1 MRKRLN
7 LNPKSIEKE
16 KKKDGTIIYVI
27 IYAILTVLLLLN
39 AGVIYAENI
48 SLKDES
54 AKLSSSVNGYKM
66 DHQEYI
72 DTYNELQREKTFVNK
87 INEINKK
94 GEVWKDIK
102 DIGNYV
108 PSGIS
113 INSMK
118 FDSGKITLQGISK
131 TNSEVAIFLAN
142 LQMSSK
148 YKNAS
153 LSNMGDTEIING
165 NLNINQNINQNQKDS
180 KDKNDKS
187 KDNKNNNSKIDTKN
201 AVQFTIEIEGEGEN
215 EKN

>member
-16 KKKDGTIIYVI
+16 KKKDSTIIYAI
-27 IYAILTVLLLLN
+27 IYGILTVLLLLN
-39 AGVIYAENI
+39 AAIIYAENI
-48 SLKDES
+48 SLKDKS

-94 GEVWKDIK
+94 SEVWKDIK

-142 LQMSSK
+142 LQMSNK

-153 LSNMGDTEIING
+153 VLNMGDTEIING
-165 NLNINQNINQNQKDS
+165 NLNINQKDDNKKDY

-201 AVQFTIEIEGEGEN
+201 VVQFTIAIEGEGEN

>member
-16 KKKDGTIIYVI
+16 KKKDSTIIYAI
-27 IYAILTVLLLLN
+27 ICGILTVLLLLN
-39 AGVIYAENI
+39 VAIIYAENI
-48 SLKDES
+48 SLKDKS
-54 AKLSSSVNGYKM
+54 AKLSSSVKGYKI

-94 GEVWKDIK
+94 SEVWKDIK

-142 LQMSSK
+142 LQMSNK

-153 LSNMGDTEIING
+153 VLNMGDTEIING
-165 NLNINQNINQNQKDS
+165 NLNINQKDDNKKDS

-201 AVQFTIEIEGEGEN
+201 AVQFTIAIEGEGEN

>member
-16 KKKDGTIIYVI
+16 KKKDSTIIYAI
-27 IYAILTVLLLLN
+27 IYGILTVLLLLN
-39 AGVIYAENI
+39 AAIIYAENI

-54 AKLSSSVNGYKM
+54 AKLSSSVKGYKM

-72 DTYNELQREKTFVNK
+72 DTYNELQREKKFVNK

-113 INSMK
+113 INSME

-142 LQMSSK
+142 LQMSNK

-153 LSNMGDTEIING
+153 VLNMGDTEIING
-165 NLNINQNINQNQKDS
+165 NLNINQKDDNKKDS

-201 AVQFTIEIEGEGEN
+201 AVQFTIAIEGEGEN

>member
-16 KKKDGTIIYVI
+16 KKKDSTI
-27 IYAILTVLLLLN
+27 IYAIIYGILTILLLLN
-39 AGVIYAENI
+39 AAIIYAENI

-54 AKLSSSVNGYKM
+54 TKLSSSVKGYKM

-113 INSMK
+113 INSMQ
-118 FDSGKITLQGISK
+118 FDNGKITLQGISK
-131 TNSEVAIFLAN
+131 TNSEVAVFLAN

-153 LSNMGDTEIING
+153 VLNMRDAEIIDG
-165 NLNINQNINQNQKDS
+165 SLNINQKDDNKKDS

-187 KDNKNNNSKIDTKN
+187 KDNKNNNSKIDVKN
-201 AVQFTIEIEGEGEN
+201 IVKFTIEIGGEGEN

>member
-16 KKKDGTIIYVI
+16 KKKDSTIIYAI
-27 IYAILTVLLLLN
+27 IYGILTVLLLLN
-39 AGVIYAENI
+39 AAIIYAENI

-54 AKLSSSVNGYKM
+54 AKLSSSVKGYKM

-94 GEVWKDIK
+94 SEVWKDIK

-142 LQMSSK
+142 LQMSNK

-153 LSNMGDTEIING
+153 VLNMGDTEIING
-165 NLNINQNINQNQKDS
+165 NLNINQKDS

-201 AVQFTIEIEGEGEN
+201 VVQFTIAIEGEGEN

>member
-16 KKKDGTIIYVI
+16 KKKDSTIIYAI
-27 IYAILTVLLLLN
+27 IYGILTVLLLLN
-39 AGVIYAENI
+39 AAIIYAENI

-54 AKLSSSVNGYKM
+54 AKLSSSVKGYKM

-94 GEVWKDIK
+94 SEVWKDIK

-113 INSMK
+113 INSME
-118 FDSGKITLQGISK
+118 FDGGKITLQGISK
-131 TNSEVAIFLAN
+131 TNSEVAVFLAN
-142 LQMSSK
+142 LQMSNK

-153 LSNMGDTEIING
+153 VLNMGDTEIING
-165 NLNINQNINQNQKDS
+165 NLNINQKDDNKKDS

>member
-16 KKKDGTIIYVI
+16 KKKDSTIIYII
-27 IYAILTVLLLLN
+27 IYGILTILLLLN
-39 AGVIYAENI
+39 AAIIYAENI

-54 AKLSSSVNGYKM
+54 TKLSSNVKGYKM

-108 PSGIS
+108 PSGICV
-113 INSMK
+113 NSME
-118 FDSGKITLQGISK
+118 FDSGKITLQGTSK
-131 TNSEVAIFLAN
+131 TNSEVAVFLAN
-142 LQMSSK
+142 LQMSNK

-153 LSNMGDTEIING
+153 VLNMGDTQIIDE
-165 NLNINQNINQNQKDS
+165 NLNINQKNDNKKDS
-180 KDKNDKS
+180 KNNDKNS
-187 KDNKNNNSKIDTKN
+187 KDNKNNYSKINTKS
-201 AVQFTIEIEGEGEN
+201 VVKFTIEIEGEGEN

>member
-16 KKKDGTIIYVI
+16 KKKDGTIIYAI
-27 IYAILTVLLLLN
+27 IYCVLAVLLLLN
-39 AGVIYAENI
+39 AAIIYFENI

-54 AKLSSSVNGYKM
+54 AKLSSSVKGYKI

-94 GEVWKDIK
+94 GEVWKDIR

-113 INSMK
+113 IDSMQ
-118 FDSGKITLQGISK
+118 FDNGKIVLQGISK
-131 TNSEVAIFLAN
+131 TNSEVAVFLAN

-153 LSNMGDTEIING
+153 VLNMGDTKIIDR
-165 NLNINQNINQNQKDS
+165 NLNINQKDNNKKDS

>member
-16 KKKDGTIIYVI
+16 KKKDSTIIYAI
-27 IYAILTVLLLLN
+27 IYGILTVLLLLN
-39 AGVIYAENI
+39 SAIIYAENI

-54 AKLSSSVNGYKM
+54 AKLSSSVKGYKM

-142 LQMSSK
+142 LQMSNK

-153 LSNMGDTEIING
+153 VLNMGDTEIING
-165 NLNINQNINQNQKDS
+165 NLNINQKDDNKKDS

-187 KDNKNNNSKIDTKN
+187 RDNKNNNSKIDTKN
-201 AVQFTIEIEGEGEN
+201 VVQFTIAIEGEGEN

>member
-16 KKKDGTIIYVI
+16 KKKDGTIIYAI
-27 IYAILTVLLLLN
+27 IYCILALLLLLN
-39 AGVIYAENI
+39 AGVIYAGNI

-54 AKLSSSVNGYKM
+54 SKLSSSVKGYKM

-148 YKNAS
+148 YKTAS
-153 LSNMGDTEIING
+153 LSNMGDTKIING

-201 AVQFTIEIEGEGEN
+201 AVQFTIEIEGEREN

>member
-16 KKKDGTIIYVI
+16 KKKDGTIIYAI
-27 IYAILTVLLLLN
+27 IYCVLAALLLLN
-39 AGVIYAENI
+39 AAIIYFENI

-54 AKLSSSVNGYKM
+54 AKLSSSVKGYKI
-66 DHQEYI
+66 DHQKYI

-94 GEVWKDIK
+94 GEVWKDIR

-113 INSMK
+113 IDSMQ
-118 FDSGKITLQGISK
+118 FDNGKIVLQGISK
-131 TNSEVAIFLAN
+131 TNSEVAVFLAN
-142 LQMSSK
+142 LQMSNK

-153 LSNMGDTEIING
+153 VLNMGDTKIIDG
-165 NLNINQNINQNQKDS
+165 NLNINQKDDNKKDS

>member
-16 KKKDGTIIYVI
+16 KKKDSTIIYAS
-27 IYAILTVLLLLN
+27 IYGILTVLLLLN
-39 AGVIYAENI
+39 AAIIYAENI

-54 AKLSSSVNGYKM
+54 AKLSSSVKGYKM

-113 INSMK
+113 INSME

-142 LQMSSK
+142 LQMSNK

-153 LSNMGDTEIING
+153 VLNMGDTEIING
-165 NLNINQNINQNQKDS
+165 NLNINQKDDNKKDS

-201 AVQFTIEIEGEGEN
+201 AVQFTIAIEGEGEN

>member
-16 KKKDGTIIYVI
+16 KKKDSTIIYAI
-27 IYAILTVLLLLN
+27 IYGILTVLLLLN
-39 AGVIYAENI
+39 AAIIYAENI
-48 SLKDES
+48 SLKYES
-54 AKLSSSVNGYKM
+54 TKLSSSVKDYKM

-87 INEINKK
+87 INEINQKS
-94 GEVWKDIK
+94 EVWKDIK

-113 INSMK
+113 INSIE
-118 FDSGKITLQGISK
+118 FDSGKITLQGISN
-131 TNSEVAIFLAN
+131 TNSEVAVFLAN

-153 LSNMGDTEIING
+153 VLNMRDAEIIDG
-165 NLNINQNINQNQKDS
+165 ESNINQKNDNKKDS
-180 KDKNDKS
+180 KNKDEKS
-187 KDNKNNNSKIDTKN
+187 KDNKKNNSKVETKD
-201 AVQFTIEIEGEGEN
+201 VFKFTIEIEGEGEN

>member
-16 KKKDGTIIYVI
+16 KKKDSTIIYAI
-27 IYAILTVLLLLN
+27 IYGILTVLLLLN
-39 AGVIYAENI
+39 AAIIYAENI

-54 AKLSSSVNGYKM
+54 AKLSSSVKGYKM

-72 DTYNELQREKTFVNK
+72 DTYNELQREKTFINK

-131 TNSEVAIFLAN
+131 TNSEVAVFLAN
-142 LQMSSK
+142 LQMSNK

-153 LSNMGDTEIING
+153 VLNMGDTEIING
-165 NLNINQNINQNQKDS
+165 NLNINQKDDNKKES

-201 AVQFTIEIEGEGEN
+201 AVQFTIAIEGEGEN

>member
-16 KKKDGTIIYVI
+16 KKKDSTIIYAI
-27 IYAILTVLLLLN
+27 IYGILTVLLLLN
-39 AGVIYAENI
+39 AVIIYAENI
-48 SLKDES
+48 SLKDKS

-94 GEVWKDIK
+94 SEVWKDIK

-142 LQMSSK
+142 LQMSNK

-153 LSNMGDTEIING
+153 VLNMGDTEIING
-165 NLNINQNINQNQKDS
+165 NLNINQKDDNKKDS

-201 AVQFTIEIEGEGEN
+201 VVQFTIAIEGEGEN

>member
-16 KKKDGTIIYVI
+16 KKKDGTIIYAI
-27 IYAILTVLLLLN
+27 IYCVLAALLLLN
-39 AGVIYAENI
+39 AGIIYFENI

-54 AKLSSSVNGYKM
+54 AKLSSSVKGYKI

-94 GEVWKDIK
+94 GEVWKDIR

-113 INSMK
+113 IDSMQ
-118 FDSGKITLQGISK
+118 FDNGKIVLQGISK
-131 TNSEVAIFLAN
+131 TNSEVAVFLAN

-153 LSNMGDTEIING
+153 VLNMGDTKIIDR
-165 NLNINQNINQNQKDS
+165 NLNINQKDNNKKDS

>member
-16 KKKDGTIIYVI
+16 KKKDGTIIYAI
-27 IYAILTVLLLLN
+27 IYCVLAALLLLN
-39 AGVIYAENI
+39 AGIIYFENI

-54 AKLSSSVNGYKM
+54 AKLSSSVKGYKI

-94 GEVWKDIK
+94 GEVWKDIR

-113 INSMK
+113 IDSMQ
-118 FDSGKITLQGISK
+118 FDNGKIVLQGISK
-131 TNSEVAIFLAN
+131 TNSEVAVFLAN

-153 LSNMGDTEIING
+153 VLNMGDTKIIDR
-165 NLNINQNINQNQKDS
+165 NLNINQKDDSKKDS

>member
-16 KKKDGTIIYVI
+16 KKKDGTIIYAI
-27 IYAILTVLLLLN
+27 IYCVLAALLLLN
-39 AGVIYAENI
+39 VAIIYFENI

-54 AKLSSSVNGYKM
+54 AKLSSSVKGYKI

-94 GEVWKDIK
+94 GEVWKDIR

-113 INSMK
+113 IDSMQ
-118 FDSGKITLQGISK
+118 FDNGKIVLQGISK
-131 TNSEVAIFLAN
+131 TNSEVAVFLAN
-142 LQMSSK
+142 LQMSNK

-153 LSNMGDTEIING
+153 VLNMGDTKIIDG
-165 NLNINQNINQNQKDS
+165 NLNINQKDDNKKDS

>member
-16 KKKDGTIIYVI
+16 KKKDSTIIYAI
-27 IYAILTVLLLLN
+27 IYGILTVLLLLN
-39 AGVIYAENI
+39 AAIIYAENI

-54 AKLSSSVNGYKM
+54 AKLSSSVKGYKM

-94 GEVWKDIK
+94 SEVWKDIK

-113 INSMK
+113 INSME
-118 FDSGKITLQGISK
+118 FDGGKITLQGISK
-131 TNSEVAIFLAN
+131 TNSEVAVFLAN
-142 LQMSSK
+142 LQMSNK

-153 LSNMGDTEIING
+153 VLNMGDTEIING
-165 NLNINQNINQNQKDS
+165 NLNINQKDDNKKDS

-215 EKN
+215 E

>member
-16 KKKDGTIIYVI
+16 KKKDSTIIYAI
-27 IYAILTVLLLLN
+27 IYGILTVLLLLN
-39 AGVIYAENI
+39 AAIIYAENI

-54 AKLSSSVNGYKM
+54 AKLSSSVKGYKM

-94 GEVWKDIK
+94 SEVWKDIK

-142 LQMSSK
+142 LQMSNK

-153 LSNMGDTEIING
+153 VLNMGDTEIING
-165 NLNINQNINQNQKDS
+165 NLNINQKDDNKKDS

-201 AVQFTIEIEGEGEN
+201 VVQFTIAIEGEGEN

>member
-16 KKKDGTIIYVI
+16 KKKDSTIIYAI
-27 IYAILTVLLLLN
+27 IYGILTVLLLLN
-39 AGVIYAENI
+39 AAIIYAENI

-54 AKLSSSVNGYKM
+54 AKLSSSVKGYKM

-94 GEVWKDIK
+94 SEVWKDIK

-113 INSMK
+113 INSME
-118 FDSGKITLQGISK
+118 FDGGKITLQGISK
-131 TNSEVAIFLAN
+131 TNSEVAVFLAN
-142 LQMSSK
+142 LQMSNK

-153 LSNMGDTEIING
+153 VLNMGDTEIING
-165 NLNINQNINQNQKDS
+165 NLNINQKDDKKKDS

>member
-16 KKKDGTIIYVI
+16 KKKDSTIIYAI
-27 IYAILTVLLLLN
+27 IYGILTVLLLLN
-39 AGVIYAENI
+39 AAIIYAENI

-54 AKLSSSVNGYKM
+54 AKLSSSVKGYKM

-94 GEVWKDIK
+94 SEVWKDIK

-113 INSMK
+113 INSME

-142 LQMSSK
+142 LQMSNK

-153 LSNMGDTEIING
+153 VLNMGDTEIING
-165 NLNINQNINQNQKDS
+165 NLNINQKDDNKKDS

-201 AVQFTIEIEGEGEN
+201 AVQ
-215 EKN
+215 

>member
-16 KKKDGTIIYVI
+16 KKKDSTIIYAI
-27 IYAILTVLLLLN
+27 IYGILTVLLLLN
-39 AGVIYAENI
+39 AAIIYSENI

-54 AKLSSSVNGYKM
+54 AKLSSSVKGYKM

-113 INSMK
+113 INSME

-142 LQMSSK
+142 LQMSNK

-153 LSNMGDTEIING
+153 VLNMGDTEIING
-165 NLNINQNINQNQKDS
+165 NLNINQKDDNKKDS

-201 AVQFTIEIEGEGEN
+201 AVQFTIAIEGEGEN

>member
-16 KKKDGTIIYVI
+16 KKKDSTIIYAI
-27 IYAILTVLLLLN
+27 IYGILTVLLLLN
-39 AGVIYAENI
+39 AAIIYAENI

-54 AKLSSSVNGYKM
+54 AKLSSSVKGYKM

-72 DTYNELQREKTFVNK
+72 DTYNELQREKTFINK

-142 LQMSSK
+142 LQMSNK
-148 YKNAS
+148 YKNANV
-153 LSNMGDTEIING
+153 LNMGDTEIING
-165 NLNINQNINQNQKDS
+165 NLNINQKDDNKKES

-187 KDNKNNNSKIDTKN
+187 KDSKNNNSKIDTKN
-201 AVQFTIEIEGEGEN
+201 AVQFTIAIEGEGEN

>member
-16 KKKDGTIIYVI
+16 KKKDSTIIYAI
-27 IYAILTVLLLLN
+27 IYGILTVLLLLN
-39 AGVIYAENI
+39 AVIIYAENI

-54 AKLSSSVNGYKM
+54 AKLSSSVKGYKM

-72 DTYNELQREKTFVNK
+72 DTYNELQREKTFINK

-142 LQMSSK
+142 LQMSNK

-153 LSNMGDTEIING
+153 VLNMGDTEIING
-165 NLNINQNINQNQKDS
+165 NLNINQKDDNKKES

-187 KDNKNNNSKIDTKN
+187 KDSKNNNSKIDTKN
-201 AVQFTIEIEGEGEN
+201 AVQFTIAIEGEGEN

>member
-16 KKKDGTIIYVI
+16 KKKDSTIIYAI
-27 IYAILTVLLLLN
+27 IYGILTVLLLLN
-39 AGVIYAENI
+39 AVIIYAENI
-48 SLKDES
+48 SLKDKS

-94 GEVWKDIK
+94 SEVWKDIK

-142 LQMSSK
+142 LQMSNK

-153 LSNMGDTEIING
+153 VLNMGDTEIING
-165 NLNINQNINQNQKDS
+165 NLNINQKDDNKKDS

-201 AVQFTIEIEGEGEN
+201 VVQFT
-215 EKN
+215 

>member
-16 KKKDGTIIYVI
+16 KKKDSTIIYAI
-27 IYAILTVLLLLN
+27 IYGILTVLLLLN
-39 AGVIYAENI
+39 AAIIYAENI

-54 AKLSSSVNGYKM
+54 AKLSSSVKGYKM

-113 INSMK
+113 INSME

-142 LQMSSK
+142 LQMSNK

-153 LSNMGDTEIING
+153 VLNMGDTEIING
-165 NLNINQNINQNQKDS
+165 NLNINQKDDNKKDS

-201 AVQFTIEIEGEGEN
+201 AVQFTIAIEGEGEN

>member
-16 KKKDGTIIYVI
+16 KKKDGTIIYAI
-27 IYAILTVLLLLN
+27 IYCVLAALLLLN
-39 AGVIYAENI
+39 AAIIYFENI

-54 AKLSSSVNGYKM
+54 AKLSSSVKGYKI

-94 GEVWKDIK
+94 GEVWKDIR

-113 INSMK
+113 IDSMQ
-118 FDSGKITLQGISK
+118 FDNGKIVLQGISK
-131 TNSEVAIFLAN
+131 TNSEVAVFLAN

-153 LSNMGDTEIING
+153 VLNMGDTKIIDR
-165 NLNINQNINQNQKDS
+165 NLNINQKDDNKKDS

>member
-16 KKKDGTIIYVI
+16 KKKDGTIIYAI
-27 IYAILTVLLLLN
+27 IYCVLAALLLLN
-39 AGVIYAENI
+39 AGIIYFENI

-54 AKLSSSVNGYKM
+54 AKLSSSVKGYKI

-94 GEVWKDIK
+94 GEVWKDIR

-113 INSMK
+113 IDSMQ
-118 FDSGKITLQGISK
+118 FDNGKIVLQGISK
-131 TNSEVAIFLAN
+131 TNSEVAVFLAN

-153 LSNMGDTEIING
+153 VLNMGDTKIIDR
-165 NLNINQNINQNQKDS
+165 NLNINQKDNNKKDS

-201 AVQFTIEIEGEGEN
+201 AVQFTIEIAGEGEN

>member
-16 KKKDGTIIYVI
+16 KKKDSTIIYVI
-27 IYAILTVLLLLN
+27 IYGILTILLLLN
-39 AGVIYAENI
+39 AAIIYAENI

-54 AKLSSSVNGYKM
+54 TKLSSNVKGYKM

-108 PSGIS
+108 PSGICV
-113 INSMK
+113 NSME
-118 FDSGKITLQGISK
+118 FDSGKITLQGTSK
-131 TNSEVAIFLAN
+131 TNSEVAVFLAN
-142 LQMSSK
+142 LQMSNK

-153 LSNMGDTEIING
+153 VLNMGDTQIIDE
-165 NLNINQNINQNQKDS
+165 NLNINQKNDNKKDS
-180 KDKNDKS
+180 KNNDKNS
-187 KDNKNNNSKIDTKN
+187 KDNKNNYSKINTKS
-201 AVQFTIEIEGEGEN
+201 VVKFTIEIEGEGEN

>member
-16 KKKDGTIIYVI
+16 KKKDSTIIYAI
-27 IYAILTVLLLLN
+27 IYGILTVLLLLN
-39 AGVIYAENI
+39 AAIIYAENI

-54 AKLSSSVNGYKM
+54 AKLSSSVKGYKM

-94 GEVWKDIK
+94 SEVWKDIK

-142 LQMSSK
+142 LQMSNK

-153 LSNMGDTEIING
+153 VLNMGDTEIING
-165 NLNINQNINQNQKDS
+165 NLNINQKDDNKKDY

-201 AVQFTIEIEGEGEN
+201 VVQFTIAIEGEGEN

>member
-16 KKKDGTIIYVI
+16 KKKDGTIIYAI
-27 IYAILTVLLLLN
+27 IYCVLAALLLLN
-39 AGVIYAENI
+39 AGIIYAENS

-54 AKLSSSVNGYKM
+54 AKLSSSVKSYKI

-102 DIGNYV
+102 DIGKYV

-113 INSMK
+113 INLMQ
-118 FDSGKITLQGISK
+118 FDNGKITLQGISK
-131 TNSEVAIFLAN
+131 TNSEVAVFLAN

-153 LSNMGDTEIING
+153 VLNMGDTKIIDG
-165 NLNINQNINQNQKDS
+165 NLNINQKDDNKKDS

-187 KDNKNNNSKIDTKN
+187 KDDKNNNSKIDTKN
-201 AVQFTIEIEGEGEN
+201 AIQFTIKIEGEGEN

>member
-16 KKKDGTIIYVI
+16 KKKDSTIIYAI
-27 IYAILTVLLLLN
+27 IYGILTVLLLLN
-39 AGVIYAENI
+39 AAIIYAENI

-54 AKLSSSVNGYKM
+54 AKLSSSVKGYKM

-94 GEVWKDIK
+94 SEVWKDIK

-142 LQMSSK
+142 LQMSNK

-153 LSNMGDTEIING
+153 VLNMGDTEIING
-165 NLNINQNINQNQKDS
+165 NLNINQKNDNKKDS

-201 AVQFTIEIEGEGEN
+201 VVQFTIAIEGEGEN

>member
-1 MRKRLN
+1 M
-7 LNPKSIEKE
+7 
-16 KKKDGTIIYVI
+16 
-27 IYAILTVLLLLN
+27 
-39 AGVIYAENI
+39 

-54 AKLSSSVNGYKM
+54 AKLSSSVKGYKM

-94 GEVWKDIK
+94 SEVWKDIK

-113 INSMK
+113 INSME

-131 TNSEVAIFLAN
+131 TNSEVAVFLAN
-142 LQMSSK
+142 LQMSNK
-148 YKNAS
+148 YKNARV
-153 LSNMGDTEIING
+153 LNMGDTQIIDG
-165 NLNINQNINQNQKDS
+165 NLNINQKDDNKKDS
-180 KDKNDKS
+180 KDKDVKS

-215 EKN
+215 GKN

>member
-16 KKKDGTIIYVI
+16 KKKDSTIIYAI
-27 IYAILTVLLLLN
+27 IYGILTVLLLLN
-39 AGVIYAENI
+39 AAIIYAENI
-48 SLKDES
+48 SLKDKS

-94 GEVWKDIK
+94 SEVWKDIK

-142 LQMSSK
+142 LQMSNK

-153 LSNMGDTEIING
+153 VLNMGDTEIING
-165 NLNINQNINQNQKDS
+165 NLNINQKDDNKKDS

-201 AVQFTIEIEGEGEN
+201 VVQFTIAIEGEGEN

>member
-16 KKKDGTIIYVI
+16 KKKDSTIIYAI
-27 IYAILTVLLLLN
+27 IYGILTVLLLLN
-39 AGVIYAENI
+39 AAIIYAENI

-94 GEVWKDIK
+94 SEVWKDIK

-142 LQMSSK
+142 LQMSNK

-153 LSNMGDTEIING
+153 VLNMGDTEIING
-165 NLNINQNINQNQKDS
+165 NLNINQKDDNKKDS

-201 AVQFTIEIEGEGEN
+201 AVQFTIAIEGEGEN

>member
-16 KKKDGTIIYVI
+16 KKKDSTIIYAI
-27 IYAILTVLLLLN
+27 IYGILTVLLLLN
-39 AGVIYAENI
+39 VAIIYAENI
-48 SLKDES
+48 SLKDKS

-94 GEVWKDIK
+94 SEVWKDIK

-113 INSMK
+113 INSME

-142 LQMSSK
+142 LQMSNK

-153 LSNMGDTEIING
+153 VLNMGDTEIING
-165 NLNINQNINQNQKDS
+165 NLNINQKDDNKKDS

-201 AVQFTIEIEGEGEN
+201 AVQFTIAIEGEGEN

>member
-16 KKKDGTIIYVI
+16 KKKDGTIIYAI
-27 IYAILTVLLLLN
+27 IYCVLAALLLLN
-39 AGVIYAENI
+39 AGIIYFENI

-54 AKLSSSVNGYKM
+54 AKLSSSVKGYKI

-94 GEVWKDIK
+94 GEVWKDIR

-113 INSMK
+113 IDSMQ
-118 FDSGKITLQGISK
+118 FDSGKIVLQGISK
-131 TNSEVAIFLAN
+131 TNSEVAVFLAN

-153 LSNMGDTEIING
+153 VLNMGDTKIIDR
-165 NLNINQNINQNQKDS
+165 NLNINQKDDNKKDS

-201 AVQFTIEIEGEGEN
+201 AVQFTIEIEGEGKN

>member
-16 KKKDGTIIYVI
+16 KKKDSTIIYAI
-27 IYAILTVLLLLN
+27 IYGILTVLLLLN
-39 AGVIYAENI
+39 AAIIYAENI

-54 AKLSSSVNGYKM
+54 AKLSSSVKGYKM

-72 DTYNELQREKTFVNK
+72 DTYNELQREKTFINK

-142 LQMSSK
+142 LQMSNK

-153 LSNMGDTEIING
+153 VLNMGDTEIING
-165 NLNINQNINQNQKDS
+165 NLNINQKDDNKKES

-187 KDNKNNNSKIDTKN
+187 KDSKNNNSKIDTKN
-201 AVQFTIEIEGEGEN
+201 AVQFTIAIEGEGEN